1 MATLS
6 NIILL
11 RCSWHLVLHVVFWW
25 FLLAVIPCSMAN
37 VPNESP
43 SIEAQEEA
51 YVTFRHKTDSLT
63 ILMLL
68 TLLLL
73 TILTIWL
80 FKHRRFRFVHE
91 TGLSMIYGLV
101 VGAVIRYAGGPSS
114 HRVPPQAKLINATA
128 TVENIPNSIYLFL
141 NISNSSHSETLQ
153 YNFYS
158 KVKTET
164 QGVPLERTVTFD
176 PELFFNVL
184 LPVII
189 FNAGY
194 SMKRKHFFRNLG
206 AVMTY
211 ALIGTT
217 ISSIVFGGIM
227 YGLTR
232 IMNISHLI
240 QLTDCFFFGAVISA
254 TDPVTILAIFHDL
267 NVDVDLYALVFGES
281 VLNDAVAIV
290 LSRAVEQYAHAAG
303 GENQA
308 NAFFGSLGNFVG
320 VFLGAFVIG
329 AAIGCIT
336 ALMTKYTKIREY
348 PLLETALFFLMSY
361 STFQAAEAAGLTGI
375 VAVLFCGITQAHYT
389 YNNLSSES
397 KARTKQLFELCNFL
411 AENFVFLYIGVSV
424 FTFQAMKWHAIFIF
438 SAFFAII
445 IARFSNVYPLS
456 YLLNLGR
463 KNKISFAFQHMMM
476 FAGLRGA
483 IAFALAI
490 RNTSTAARQ
499 YMVSAIMMVVL
510 VTVIVCGS
518 MTTPMLQWLK
528 IRVGVDEE
536 HEQPFEPVRT
546 AINRQKQ
553 YSTMDGPASEQSSS
567 SAAGGTPSNSTA
579 AGVPNQTSTSPGS
592 VPSEQPPSGE
602 KAWLVLHWYNFDTKY
617 MKPFLTNSRPL
628 LTETL
633 PTWCLPIAKLL
644 TTNEQL
650 SEGLHKRESDSDTD
664 MIIDHSESYG
674 ENTSVASGHTAD
686 MIDRKPTLQINLE
699 DDATSGDLGLGESNH
714 HQLSLRINLPGSHDN
729 NPYKT
734 LPD

>member
-1 MATLS
+1 MATLF
-6 NIILL
+6 NMITLQ
-11 RCSWHLVLHVVFWW
+11 RCSRHLLLLHLVFYWS
-25 FLLAVIPCSMAN
+25 LLVANIPTSMAN
-37 VPNESP
+37 GPDESP

-51 YVTFRHKTDSLT
+51 YVLFRHKTDSLT

-68 TLLLL
+68 SLLLL

-101 VGAVIRYAGGPSS
+101 VGAVIRYAGSPSS
-114 HRVPPQAKLINATA
+114 HHHPPQARLINATA
-128 TVENIPNSIYLFL
+128 SVENIPNSIYLHL

-211 ALIGTT
+211 ALVGTT

-232 IMNISHLI
+232 LMNISHLI

-389 YNNLSSES
+389 YNNLSLES

-411 AENFVFLYIGVSV
+411 SENFVFLYIGVSV
-424 FTFQAMKWHAIFIF
+424 FTFQGMKWHALFIF
-438 SAFFAII
+438 SAFVIIHFAII
-445 IARFSNVYPLS
+445 IARFANVYPLS

-463 KNKISFAFQHMMM
+463 KNKISFAVQHMMM

-499 YMVSAIMMVVL
+499 YMVSAIIMVVL

-536 HEQPFEPVRT
+536 HDHPFEPVRT
-546 AINRQKQ
+546 
-553 YSTMDGPASEQSSS
+553 
-567 SAAGGTPSNSTA
+567 
-579 AGVPNQTSTSPGS
+579 SPGS
-592 VPSEQPPSGE
+592 APSEIPPSGE

-628 LTETL
+628 LTDTL
-633 PTWCLPIAKLL
+633 PTWCLPLAKLL

-674 ENTSVASGHTAD
+674 ENASVASGHTSD

-714 HQLSLRINLPGSHDN
+714 HQLSLRINLPGSHGDQV
-729 NPYKT
+729 
-734 LPD
+734 

>member
-1 MATLS
+1 
-6 NIILL
+6 
-11 RCSWHLVLHVVFWW
+11 
-25 FLLAVIPCSMAN
+25 
-37 VPNESP
+37 
-43 SIEAQEEA
+43 
-51 YVTFRHKTDSLT
+51 
-63 ILMLL
+63 
-68 TLLLL
+68 
-73 TILTIWL
+73 
-80 FKHRRFRFVHE
+80 
-91 TGLSMIYGLV
+91 
-101 VGAVIRYAGGPSS
+101 
-114 HRVPPQAKLINATA
+114 
-128 TVENIPNSIYLFL
+128 
-141 NISNSSHSETLQ
+141 
-153 YNFYS
+153 
-158 KVKTET
+158 
-164 QGVPLERTVTFD
+164 
-176 PELFFNVL
+176 
-184 LPVII
+184 
-189 FNAGY
+189 
-194 SMKRKHFFRNLG
+194 
-206 AVMTY
+206 
-211 ALIGTT
+211 
-217 ISSIVFGGIM
+217 
-227 YGLTR
+227 
-232 IMNISHLI
+232 
-240 QLTDCFFFGAVISA
+240 
-254 TDPVTILAIFHDL
+254 
-267 NVDVDLYALVFGES
+267 
-281 VLNDAVAIV
+281 
-290 LSRAVEQYAHAAG
+290 
-303 GENQA
+303 
-308 NAFFGSLGNFVG
+308 
-320 VFLGAFVIG
+320 
-329 AAIGCIT
+329 
-336 ALMTKYTKIREY
+336 MTKYTKIREY

-438 SAFFAII
+438 SAFVSFFLTDFLIHFAII

-546 AINRQKQ
+546 AEACHTCLVLILPENCIKATGVRIPQVILYVNSIGKLIQSLKQLDAHTSKSTQASIIIIVIIIIIITVGELSSHQVSWGKFQTWVLIPKAINRQKQ

-579 AGVPNQTSTSPGS
+579 AGVPNQTNTSPGS

-714 HQLSLRINLPGSHDN
+714 HQLSLRINLPGSHGDQV
-729 NPYKT
+729 
-734 LPD
+734 

>member
-320 VFLGAFVIG
+320 VFLGAFVI
-329 AAIGCIT
+329 
-336 ALMTKYTKIREY
+336 
-348 PLLETALFFLMSY
+348 ETALFFLMSY

-438 SAFFAII
+438 SAF
-445 IARFSNVYPLS
+445 
-456 YLLNLGR
+456 
-463 KNKISFAFQHMMM
+463 
-476 FAGLRGA
+476 
-483 IAFALAI
+483 
-490 RNTSTAARQ
+490 
-499 YMVSAIMMVVL
+499 
-510 VTVIVCGS
+510 
-518 MTTPMLQWLK
+518 
-528 IRVGVDEE
+528 
-536 HEQPFEPVRT
+536 
-546 AINRQKQ
+546 
-553 YSTMDGPASEQSSS
+553 
-567 SAAGGTPSNSTA
+567 
-579 AGVPNQTSTSPGS
+579 
-592 VPSEQPPSGE
+592 
-602 KAWLVLHWYNFDTKY
+602 
-617 MKPFLTNSRPL
+617 
-628 LTETL
+628 
-633 PTWCLPIAKLL
+633 
-644 TTNEQL
+644 
-650 SEGLHKRESDSDTD
+650 
-664 MIIDHSESYG
+664 
-674 ENTSVASGHTAD
+674 
-686 MIDRKPTLQINLE
+686 
-699 DDATSGDLGLGESNH
+699 
-714 HQLSLRINLPGSHDN
+714 
-729 NPYKT
+729 
-734 LPD
+734 

>member
-546 AINRQKQ
+546 
-553 YSTMDGPASEQSSS
+553 
-567 SAAGGTPSNSTA
+567 
-579 AGVPNQTSTSPGS
+579 SPGS